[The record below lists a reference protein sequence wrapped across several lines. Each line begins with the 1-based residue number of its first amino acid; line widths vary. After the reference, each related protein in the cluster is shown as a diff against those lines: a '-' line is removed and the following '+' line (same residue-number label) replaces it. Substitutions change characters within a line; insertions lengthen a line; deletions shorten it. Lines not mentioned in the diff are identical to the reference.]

1 MESSVYKERLTKMTT
16 TFESLQREY
25 DNQCDCCDKCHHEDD
40 DYDEFDEQDRQE
52 DFLRSLGWVGDV

>member
-1 MESSVYKERLTKMTT
+1 MTT